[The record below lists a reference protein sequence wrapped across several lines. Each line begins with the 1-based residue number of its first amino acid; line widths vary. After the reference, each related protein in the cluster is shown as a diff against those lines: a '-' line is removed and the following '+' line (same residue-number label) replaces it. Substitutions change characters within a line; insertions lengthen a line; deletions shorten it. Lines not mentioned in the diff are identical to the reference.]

1 MSFFSKHKNLIPTLF
16 SALLIIIA
24 LSINVHAAILATVF
38 LVLGI
43 IVFIKRDA
51 IGTFILN
58 RFFLTKENSDTQDT
72 AVQQPK
78 TAYVTIP
85 CLIDDWLL
93 RYSYEYEI
101 CLIDHSAAEF
111 EDFLG
116 KELSF
121 VQEPENPHDENA
133 VAIYCDSVKIGYV
146 YRANHQDMFN
156 SWIEH
161 QEHIFAYIHSIDTDN
176 NTIIYRVGFYKPV
189 ARYSKKTYTL
199 VHVNAE
205 RRENLPLCFE
215 GEELD
220 VENGIDDEYIV
231 ENHIGEI
238 GALPKSAASFIDN
251 AKWATVVFSEFVYN
265 DNYEEKS
272 CVVDIYAQE

>member
-1 MSFFSKHKNLIPTLF
+1 MAFFIKHKNLIPTLF

-51 IGTFILN
+51 IGTFISN
-58 RFFLTKENSDTQDT
+58 RFFLPKENSDTQDT

-85 CLIDDWLL
+85 CLINDWLL
-93 RYSYEYEI
+93 RYAYEYEI
-101 CLIDHSAAEF
+101 CLIDHTAAEF
-111 EDFLG
+111 EHLLG
-116 KELSF
+116 REISF
-121 VQEPENPHDENA
+121 MQEPENPHDENA
-133 VAIYCDSVKIGYV
+133 VAVYCDSVKIGYV
-146 YRANHQDMFN
+146 YRVNHQDMFN

-161 QEHIFAYIHSIDTDN
+161 NEHIFAYIYSIDAEK
-176 NTIIYRVGFYKPV
+176 NTIVYHVGFYKPV
-189 ARYSKKTYTL
+189 YKFEKKSYTL

-205 RRENLPLCFE
+205 RREYLPFCDD
-215 GEELD
+215 GEQLK

-231 ENHIGEI
+231 ENHMGEI
-238 GALPKSAASFIDN
+238 GVLPKSAVSFIDK

-272 CVVDIYAQE
+272 CVVDIYAQQ